1 MNSATS
7 VAPSAN
13 AAPSNTSLG
22 GTPSSASAGAPP
34 SVSAG
39 ALSLSQLIAPLITYV
54 GQLAQFKAAAFE
66 PPLDEVITRL
76 DEHFS
81 AITTQVN
88 ADVSLKMRW
97 EEIKKP
103 VIFFIDYMIKEGG
116 YSFSQQYQPMARFV
130 NELSGDDKF
139 FDLLKLELNRT
150 PPNPEVLLVYY
161 ELLGLGFNGA
171 YQREPQYCAELM
183 GKIAPLIELP
193 ELTTSELTHFKPLT
207 PSPQGRRFNA
217 RLKRLYVGLIVLLIV
232 SFGACLTQLYLNTEQ
247 FSTSIGAAEQAALQ
261 NVGLLPQE
269 AAAPPPQP

>member
-7 VAPSAN
+7 AALGASAAAPSASF
-13 AAPSNTSLG
+13 AAPQSAPL
-22 GTPSSASAGAPP
+22 GTPQSASP
-34 SVSAG
+34 G
-39 ALSLSQLIAPLITYV
+39 ALSLSQLIAPLLTYV
-54 GQLAQFKAAAFE
+54 GQLAQFKAADFE
-66 PPLDEVITRL
+66 PSLDEVITRL

-88 ADVSLKMRW
+88 ADAGLKTRW

-150 PPNPEVLLVYY
+150 PPNPEVLRVYY

-183 GKIAPLIELP
+183 GKIAPLIALP
-193 ELTTSELTHFKPLT
+193 ELTTSELTHFSPLT
-207 PSPQGRRFNA
+207 PSPQGRRFHA

-232 SFGACLTQLYLNTEQ
+232 SFGACLTQLYLNTKQ
-247 FSTSIGAAEQAALQ
+247 FSSSVEAAAQAALQ

-269 AAAPPPQP
+269 AEPPQQP